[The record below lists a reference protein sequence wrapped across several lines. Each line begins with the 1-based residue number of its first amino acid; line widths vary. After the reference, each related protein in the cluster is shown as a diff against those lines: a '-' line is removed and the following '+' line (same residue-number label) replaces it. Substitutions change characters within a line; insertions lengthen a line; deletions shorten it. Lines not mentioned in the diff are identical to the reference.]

1 MELVIIY
8 RGGGGKRE
16 GLTGV
21 LIGSGC
27 GGHSFSV
34 TRRGGELSFVEVL

>member
-1 MELVIIY
+1 VELVIIH
-8 RGGGGKRE
+8 RGGGERE

-21 LIGSGC
+21 LIGSRC

-34 TRRGGELSFVEVL
+34 TRRGELSFVEVL